1 MQSNSSPTGTYIQSI
16 SHINTDQLEPMMK
29 LVTFVLLLSF
39 FGFAFAGTE
48 TAKPSS
54 VIPTDE
60 KEFVTKIN
68 GFEKAKIIEQLGEPS
83 SKEDIESASGKLFA
97 SIWQY
102 HYLNTDE
109 KGEYYQTTELDFIDD
124 KVVMVVF
131 KNNDGSD
138 NPQKK
143 SVTLPQLK

>member
-1 MQSNSSPTGTYIQSI
+1 
-16 SHINTDQLEPMMK
+16 MK
-29 LVTFVLLLSF
+29 LVTFALLLSLS
-39 FGFAFAGTE
+39 GFAFAATE
-48 TAKPSS
+48 TTTPSAE
-54 VIPTDE
+54 IPTNE
-60 KEFVTKIN
+60 KDFVALIN

-83 SKEDIESASGKLFA
+83 KIDDVQSAAGKPLA

-131 KNNDGSD
+131 MNNDGSEIPAD
-138 NPQKK
+138 ATKASPNKK
-143 SVTLPQLK
+143 